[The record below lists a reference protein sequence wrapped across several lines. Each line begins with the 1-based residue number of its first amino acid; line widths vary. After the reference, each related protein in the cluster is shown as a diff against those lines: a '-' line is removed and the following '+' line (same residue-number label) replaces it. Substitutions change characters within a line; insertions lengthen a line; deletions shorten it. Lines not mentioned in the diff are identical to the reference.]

1 MLNPK
6 DGGVLRMRNKLL
18 YGILHNG
25 GIVVVMGDVDC
36 DWIIYCKRLLPLE
49 VITIRM
55 FGLGGTN
62 CGC

>member
-1 MLNPK
+1 M
-6 DGGVLRMRNKLL
+6 LRMRNKLL

-25 GIVVVMGDVDC
+25 GIVVAMGDVDC
-36 DWIIYCKRLLPLE
+36 DWIIYCIRLLPLE

-55 FGLGGTN
+55 FGLGGAN

>member
-1 MLNPK
+1 
-6 DGGVLRMRNKLL
+6 MRNKLL

-25 GIVVVMGDVDC
+25 GIVVAMGDVDC

-55 FGLGGTN
+55 FGLGGAN